1 MTLKVSVR
9 IMSNVK
15 TVNIKFDM
23 PGSDDA
29 VKRVTYNIRNSKAL
43 GTRAIKFIHGYGST
57 GAGGVIRTKTRRY
70 LSEQKRKGLIK
81 DYITGEDFS
90 IFDEATRRA
99 LNTYPE
105 LRSDPDLDRHNNGIT
120 IVIL

>member
-1 MTLKVSVR
+1 MPDVKV
-9 IMSNVK
+9 
-15 TVNIKFDM
+15 VNIKFDM

-29 VKRVTYNIRNSKAL
+29 IRRVTYNIRNSKVL

-70 LSEQKRKGLIK
+70 LSEQKRKDLIK
-81 DYITGEDFS
+81 DFITGEDFS
-90 IFDEATRRA
+90 IFNEATRRA
-99 LNTYPE
+99 LNLCPE
-105 LRSDPDLDRHNNGIT
+105 LRDDPDLDRHNNGVT